1 VGDGAQPPS
10 HRRSRLVEVLLAAGA
25 DPAIKDT
32 RFEATAL
39 GWARHF
45 EHPDLVAVL
54 ERITPEDSA

>member
-1 VGDGAQPPS
+1 MP
-10 HRRSRLVEVLLAAGA
+10 RCRSATAVSWNAFWPRAPT
-25 DPAIKDT
+25 PAIKDA

-45 EHPDLVAVL
+45 EHSDLVAVL